1 MNSKKPFDFLIFMT
15 VLILLSLGT
24 IMVFS
29 SGAPHAY
36 HYLHGDTYYFLK
48 KQLTYAPLGLVAMF
62 ITMQID
68 YRKLGKLSP
77 LFLIISIVLLILVK
91 VPGIGIEL
99 NGATRW
105 LGIGGQTIQPSEFAK
120 LAVILFFSYS
130 LSKRKDSLK
139 YFFSGLLPY
148 LVLIGIFALLLVLQ
162 PHLSATI
169 VIGSVASIILFS
181 AGAKIKH
188 FALLALPAMTG
199 IAALVVTSEYRLK
212 RLISFIDPWA
222 DPKGGGW
229 QVVQSLYA
237 MGSGGLFGRG
247 LGKSLQKFLYIPEP
261 YNDFI
266 LAVLAE
272 ELGFIGVLTVLVLF
286 LIFIWRGIKVSMN
299 APDAFGCLA
308 AVGVTSLVSV
318 QVIINVAVV
327 TSSMPVTGMP
337 LPFFSYGGTSLI
349 FLMSGIGILL
359 NISKYSNYERI

>member
-15 VLILLSLGT
+15 VLLLLSLGT

-36 HYLHGDTYYFLK
+36 HHMHGDTYHFLK
-48 KQLTYAPLGLVAMF
+48 RQLTYVPLGLFAMF
-62 ITMQID
+62 ITMNID
-68 YRKLGKLSP
+68 YRKIGKLSP
-77 LFLIISIVLLILVK
+77 FILISSIALLVLVL

-99 NGATRW
+99 NEATRW
-105 LGIGGQTIQPSEFAK
+105 IRVGGQTIQPSEFAK
-120 LAVILFFSYS
+120 LAVILFFSHS
-130 LSKRKDSLK
+130 LSKRKDKLK
-139 YFFSGLLPY
+139 YFFKGLSPY
-148 LVLIGIFALLLVLQ
+148 LFFLGIIAALLMQQ
-162 PHLSATI
+162 PHFSATV
-169 VIGSVASIILFS
+169 VIGTVAAILLFC

-188 FALLALPAMTG
+188 FVLLALPAVTG
-199 IAALVVTSEYRLK
+199 AAALVISSSYRYQ
-212 RLISFIDPWA
+212 RLVSFLDPWS
-222 DPKGGGW
+222 DPQGGGW

-237 MGSGGLFGRG
+237 IGSGGLFGRG

-272 ELGFIGVLTVLVLF
+272 ELGFIGVFAVLMLF

-299 APDAFGCLA
+299 APDVFGSLVA
-308 AVGVTSLVSV
+308 AGITSLIAV

-349 FLMSGIGILL
+349 FLLSSIGILL
-359 NISKYSNYERI
+359 NISKYSKYDRV